1 MEQES
6 HHDYFTRIYKDK
18 HGKDR
23 MMLFFDSGKVTQ
35 VRVFLDSK
43 EENVKECFIAYSN
56 THFIKSPIVF
66 MEKEFYSDGDLIQE
80 YYTDGLLESY
90 FETECKRSFEILR
103 GFSSSGTL
111 FYTQVTYKNQK
122 EKPYACYE
130 KVDDEPAFYRRINSE
145 GAHSEKWFKTFAEC
159 IRYRGARIL

>member
-1 MEQES
+1 MKEES
-6 HHDYFTRIYKDK
+6 EYDHFTVTYKDK
-18 HGKDR
+18 NGKDR

-35 VRVFLDSK
+35 VRVFLDSEK
-43 EENVKECFIAYSN
+43 ENVKECFIAYSN
-56 THFIKSPIVF
+56 THFIKSPIEF
-66 MEKEFYSDGDLIQE
+66 MEKEFYRDGDLIQE
-80 YYTDGLLESY
+80 SYTDGVLDSY

-130 KVDDEPAFYRRINSE
+130 KVDDDPAFYRRINSE
-145 GAHSEKWFKTFAEC
+145 GAHSEKCFNTFAEC
-159 IRYRGARIL
+159 IRYHGEPIL